1 MEEYLE
7 DKRPTLDEIC
17 AETQKQGLEC
27 IECPAY
33 EFCHNEW
40 DE

>member
-7 DKRPTLDEIC
+7 DTTPTLDELC
-17 AETQKQGLEC
+17 AEYGDGDCK
-27 IECPAY
+27 ECPAY